1 MLGKVATSEEIMKLA
16 EEDVSIISLEKDV
29 LTMGWCIECHNKAGI
44 SVMNTE
50 NGYYQEIHDRLIET
64 DLGKRDLKKYLEDNV
79 ITVKELGGWE
89 CSKCHY

>member
-1 MLGKVATSEEIMKLA
+1 MELA
-16 EEDVSIISLEKDV
+16 ANDPSIISLESDV

-44 SVMNTE
+44 DVMNSE
-50 NGYYQEIHDRLIET
+50 NGYYQEIHDRLIASKE
-64 DLGKRDLKKYLEDNV
+64 LGQRDLKKYLEDQT